1 MKSISMGRV
10 LLLILTLSI
19 NRNSFGQHHIQENWG
34 NTYLYFDD
42 DSSSVPPK
50 TIAVYRNENG
60 PLYTLH
66 MAGDMVLDLT
76 VNGRQVTADSIS
88 RYESIIQEIKV
99 QVNQARV
106 QARLDRQQAE
116 RDRIQAGRDREQAER
131 DREQAERDRVQ
142 AEMDRVQAERE
153 KVQAEQ
159 ERQQAIIN
167 REQQERN
174 REQDTLSRAQVQR
187 ERAQAELDRQQA
199 ERDREQAGRD
209 REQAE
214 RDRLQAERDRE
225 QAERDR
231 KRAAEDRAIMQS
243 IMDDLVKDGLVPDKE
258 SIHSLKIN
266 ADEFLLNGKSL
277 PEATQKKYISKYVTG
292 KGYSMSY
299 HNED

>member
-1 MKSISMGRV
+1 MKKISMGRILF
-10 LLLILTLSI
+10 LLLTLIIS
-19 NRNSFGQHHIQENWG
+19 RNSFGQHHVQGNWG

-60 PLYTLH
+60 PLYTLR
-66 MAGDMVLDLT
+66 MEGDKVLDLT
-76 VNGRQVTADSIS
+76 VDGHAVSSDSINGS
-88 RYESIIQEIKV
+88 YKVVIQEIKV
-99 QVNQARV
+99 QVERARV
-106 QARLDRQQAE
+106 QAR
-116 RDRIQAGRDREQAER
+116 
-131 DREQAERDRVQ
+131 
-142 AEMDRVQAERE
+142 
-153 KVQAEQ
+153 
-159 ERQQAIIN
+159 
-167 REQQERN
+167 
-174 REQDTLSRAQVQR
+174 
-187 ERAQAELDRQQA
+187 LDRQQA

-214 RDRLQAERDRE
+214 RDREQAERDRGQSEKDRQQAGRDQEQAERDRQQAGRDREQAEHDRE

-277 PEATQKKYISKYVTG
+277 PEAVQKKYIGKYVTG

>member
-1 MKSISMGRV
+1 MKKISMGRV
-10 LLLILTLSI
+10 LFLLLTLIIS
-19 NRNSFGQHHIQENWG
+19 RNSFGQHHVQGNWG

-66 MAGDMVLDLT
+66 MEGDKILDLT
-76 VNGRQVTADSIS
+76 VDGRAVPPDSINGS
-88 RYESIIQEIKV
+88 YKAVIQEIKV
-99 QVNQARV
+99 QVERARV
-106 QARLDRQQAE
+106 Q
-116 RDRIQAGRDREQAER
+116 
-131 DREQAERDRVQ
+131 
-142 AEMDRVQAERE
+142 
-153 KVQAEQ
+153 
-159 ERQQAIIN
+159 
-167 REQQERN
+167 
-174 REQDTLSRAQVQR
+174 SR
-187 ERAQAELDRQQA
+187 LDRQQA

-214 RDRLQAERDRE
+214 RDREQAERDRGQSEKDRQQAGRDQEQAERDRQQAGRDREQAEHDRE

-277 PEATQKKYISKYVTG
+277 PEAVQKKYIGKYVTG

>member
-1 MKSISMGRV
+1 MKKISMGRV
-10 LLLILTLSI
+10 LFLLLTLIIS
-19 NRNSFGQHHIQENWG
+19 RNSFGQHHVQGNWG

-60 PLYTLH
+60 PLYTLR
-66 MAGDMVLDLT
+66 MEGDKVLDLT
-76 VNGRQVTADSIS
+76 VDGHAVSSDSINGS
-88 RYESIIQEIKV
+88 YKAVIQEIKV
-99 QVNQARV
+99 QVERARV
-106 QARLDRQQAE
+106 QAR
-116 RDRIQAGRDREQAER
+116 
-131 DREQAERDRVQ
+131 
-142 AEMDRVQAERE
+142 
-153 KVQAEQ
+153 
-159 ERQQAIIN
+159 
-167 REQQERN
+167 
-174 REQDTLSRAQVQR
+174 
-187 ERAQAELDRQQA
+187 LDRQQA

-214 RDRLQAERDRE
+214 RDREQAERDRGQSEKDRQQAGRDQEQAERDRQQAGRDREQAEHDRE

-277 PEATQKKYISKYVTG
+277 PEAVQKKYIGKYVTG

>member
-1 MKSISMGRV
+1 MKKISMGRV
-10 LLLILTLSI
+10 LFLLLTLIIS
-19 NRNSFGQHHIQENWG
+19 RNSFGQHHVQGNWG

-60 PLYTLH
+60 PLYTLR
-66 MAGDMVLDLT
+66 MEGDKVLDLT
-76 VNGRQVTADSIS
+76 VDGHAVSSDSINGS
-88 RYESIIQEIKV
+88 YKAVIQEIKV
-99 QVNQARV
+99 QVERARV
-106 QARLDRQQAE
+106 QAR
-116 RDRIQAGRDREQAER
+116 
-131 DREQAERDRVQ
+131 
-142 AEMDRVQAERE
+142 
-153 KVQAEQ
+153 
-159 ERQQAIIN
+159 
-167 REQQERN
+167 
-174 REQDTLSRAQVQR
+174 
-187 ERAQAELDRQQA
+187 LDRQQA

-214 RDRLQAERDRE
+214 RDREQAERDRGQSEKDRQQAGRDQEQAERDRQQAGRDREQAEHDRE

-243 IMDDLVKDGLVPDKE
+243 IMDDLVKVGLVPDKE

-277 PEATQKKYISKYVTG
+277 PEAVQKKYIGKYVTG

>member
-1 MKSISMGRV
+1 MKKISMGRV
-10 LLLILTLSI
+10 MLLLLTLIIS
-19 NRNSFGQHHIQENWG
+19 RNSFGQHHVQGNWG

-60 PLYTLH
+60 PLYTLR
-66 MAGDMVLDLT
+66 MEGDKVLDLT
-76 VNGRQVTADSIS
+76 IDGHAVSSDSINGS
-88 RYESIIQEIKV
+88 YKAVIQEIKV
-99 QVNQARV
+99 QVERARV
-106 QARLDRQQAE
+106 QAR
-116 RDRIQAGRDREQAER
+116 
-131 DREQAERDRVQ
+131 
-142 AEMDRVQAERE
+142 
-153 KVQAEQ
+153 
-159 ERQQAIIN
+159 
-167 REQQERN
+167 
-174 REQDTLSRAQVQR
+174 
-187 ERAQAELDRQQA
+187 LDRQQA

-209 REQAE
+209 REQADRDREQAEKDRQQAGRDQEQAGRDREQAE
-214 RDRLQAERDRE
+214 RDREQAGRDRE

-258 SIHSLKIN
+258 SVHSLKLN

-277 PEATQKKYISKYVTG
+277 PEAVQKKYISKYVTG

>member
-1 MKSISMGRV
+1 MKKISMGRILF
-10 LLLILTLSI
+10 LLLTLIIS
-19 NRNSFGQHHIQENWG
+19 RNSFGQHHVQGNWG

-60 PLYTLH
+60 PLYTLR
-66 MAGDMVLDLT
+66 MEGDKVLDLT
-76 VNGRQVTADSIS
+76 VDGHAVSSDSINGS
-88 RYESIIQEIKV
+88 YKAVIQEIKV
-99 QVNQARV
+99 QVERARV
-106 QARLDRQQAE
+106 QAR
-116 RDRIQAGRDREQAER
+116 
-131 DREQAERDRVQ
+131 
-142 AEMDRVQAERE
+142 
-153 KVQAEQ
+153 
-159 ERQQAIIN
+159 
-167 REQQERN
+167 
-174 REQDTLSRAQVQR
+174 
-187 ERAQAELDRQQA
+187 LDRQQA

-214 RDRLQAERDRE
+214 RDREQAERDRGQSEKDRQQAGRDQEQAERDRQQAGRDREQAEHDRE

-277 PEATQKKYISKYVTG
+277 PEAVQKKYIGKYVTG

>member
-1 MKSISMGRV
+1 MKKISMGRILF
-10 LLLILTLSI
+10 LLLTLIIS
-19 NRNSFGQHHIQENWG
+19 RNSFGQHHVQGNWG

-60 PLYTLH
+60 PLYTLR
-66 MAGDMVLDLT
+66 MEGDKVLDLT
-76 VNGRQVTADSIS
+76 VDGHAVSSDSINGS
-88 RYESIIQEIKV
+88 YKAVIQEIKV
-99 QVNQARV
+99 QVERARV
-106 QARLDRQQAE
+106 QAR
-116 RDRIQAGRDREQAER
+116 
-131 DREQAERDRVQ
+131 
-142 AEMDRVQAERE
+142 
-153 KVQAEQ
+153 
-159 ERQQAIIN
+159 
-167 REQQERN
+167 
-174 REQDTLSRAQVQR
+174 
-187 ERAQAELDRQQA
+187 LDRQQA

-214 RDRLQAERDRE
+214 RDREQAERDRGQSEKDRQQAGRDQEQAERDRQQAGRDREQAEHDRE

-258 SIHSLKIN
+258 SIHSLKID

-277 PEATQKKYISKYVTG
+277 PEAVQKKYIGKYVTG

>member
-1 MKSISMGRV
+1 MKKISMGRV
-10 LLLILTLSI
+10 LFLLLTLIIS
-19 NRNSFGQHHIQENWG
+19 RNSFGQHHVQGNWG

-60 PLYTLH
+60 PLYTLR
-66 MAGDMVLDLT
+66 MEGDKVLDLT
-76 VNGRQVTADSIS
+76 VDGHAVSSDSINGS
-88 RYESIIQEIKV
+88 YKAVIQEIKV
-99 QVNQARV
+99 QVERARV
-106 QARLDRQQAE
+106 QAR
-116 RDRIQAGRDREQAER
+116 
-131 DREQAERDRVQ
+131 
-142 AEMDRVQAERE
+142 
-153 KVQAEQ
+153 
-159 ERQQAIIN
+159 
-167 REQQERN
+167 
-174 REQDTLSRAQVQR
+174 
-187 ERAQAELDRQQA
+187 LDRQQA

-214 RDRLQAERDRE
+214 RDREQAERDRGQSEKDRQQAGRDQEQAERDRQQAGRDREQAEHDRE

-258 SIHSLKIN
+258 SIHSLKID

-277 PEATQKKYISKYVTG
+277 PEAVQKKYIGKYVTG

>member
-1 MKSISMGRV
+1 MKKISMGRILF
-10 LLLILTLSI
+10 LLLTLIIS
-19 NRNSFGQHHIQENWG
+19 RNSFGQHHVQGNWG

-60 PLYTLH
+60 PLYTLR
-66 MAGDMVLDLT
+66 MEGDKVLDLT
-76 VNGRQVTADSIS
+76 VDGHAVSSDSINGS
-88 RYESIIQEIKV
+88 YKAVIQEIKV
-99 QVNQARV
+99 QVERARV
-106 QARLDRQQAE
+106 QAR
-116 RDRIQAGRDREQAER
+116 
-131 DREQAERDRVQ
+131 
-142 AEMDRVQAERE
+142 
-153 KVQAEQ
+153 
-159 ERQQAIIN
+159 
-167 REQQERN
+167 
-174 REQDTLSRAQVQR
+174 
-187 ERAQAELDRQQA
+187 LDRQQA

-214 RDRLQAERDRE
+214 RDREQAERDRGQSEKERQQAGRDQEQAERDRQQAGRDREQAEHDRE

-277 PEATQKKYISKYVTG
+277 PEAVQKKYIGKYVTG

>member
-1 MKSISMGRV
+1 MGRILF
-10 LLLILTLSI
+10 LLLTLIIS
-19 NRNSFGQHHIQENWG
+19 RNSFGQHHVQGNWG

-60 PLYTLH
+60 PLYTLR
-66 MAGDMVLDLT
+66 MEGDKVLDLT
-76 VNGRQVTADSIS
+76 VDGHAVSSDSINGS
-88 RYESIIQEIKV
+88 YKAVIQEIKV
-99 QVNQARV
+99 QVERARV
-106 QARLDRQQAE
+106 QAR
-116 RDRIQAGRDREQAER
+116 
-131 DREQAERDRVQ
+131 
-142 AEMDRVQAERE
+142 
-153 KVQAEQ
+153 
-159 ERQQAIIN
+159 
-167 REQQERN
+167 
-174 REQDTLSRAQVQR
+174 
-187 ERAQAELDRQQA
+187 LDRQQA

-214 RDRLQAERDRE
+214 RDREQAERDRGQSEKDRQQAGRDQEQAERDRQQAGRDREQAEHDRE

-277 PEATQKKYISKYVTG
+277 PEAVQKKYIGKYVTG

>member
-1 MKSISMGRV
+1 MGRV
-10 LLLILTLSI
+10 LFLLLTLIIS
-19 NRNSFGQHHIQENWG
+19 RNSFGQHHVQGNWG

-60 PLYTLH
+60 PLYTLR
-66 MAGDMVLDLT
+66 MEGDKVLDLT
-76 VNGRQVTADSIS
+76 VDGHAVSSDSINGS
-88 RYESIIQEIKV
+88 YKAVIQEIKV
-99 QVNQARV
+99 QVERARV
-106 QARLDRQQAE
+106 QAR
-116 RDRIQAGRDREQAER
+116 
-131 DREQAERDRVQ
+131 
-142 AEMDRVQAERE
+142 
-153 KVQAEQ
+153 
-159 ERQQAIIN
+159 
-167 REQQERN
+167 
-174 REQDTLSRAQVQR
+174 
-187 ERAQAELDRQQA
+187 LDRQQA

-214 RDRLQAERDRE
+214 RDREQAERDRGQSEKDRQQAGRDQEQAERDRQQAGRDREQAEHDRE

-277 PEATQKKYISKYVTG
+277 PEAVQKKYIGKYVTG

>member
-1 MKSISMGRV
+1 M
-10 LLLILTLSI
+10 LLLLTLIIS
-19 NRNSFGQHHIQENWG
+19 RNSFGQHHVHEHSES
-34 NTYLYFDD
+34 TYLYFDD
-42 DSSSVPPK
+42 DSSSIPPK
-50 TIAVYRNENG
+50 ATVVYRNESG

-66 MAGDMVLDLT
+66 MAGDKVLDLT
-76 VNGRQVTADSIS
+76 VDGRAVPSDSIS
-88 RYESIIQEIKV
+88 SYKQVIQEIAV
-99 QVNQARV
+99 QVERARV
-106 QARLDRQQAE
+106 QAR
-116 RDRIQAGRDREQAER
+116 
-131 DREQAERDRVQ
+131 
-142 AEMDRVQAERE
+142 
-153 KVQAEQ
+153 
-159 ERQQAIIN
+159 
-167 REQQERN
+167 
-174 REQDTLSRAQVQR
+174 
-187 ERAQAELDRQQA
+187 LDRQQA

-214 RDRLQAERDRE
+214 RDREQAERDRGQSEKDRQQAGRDQEQAERDRQQAGRDREQAEHDRE

-277 PEATQKKYISKYVTG
+277 PEAVQKKYIGKYVTG

>member
-1 MKSISMGRV
+1 MKKISMGRIM
-10 LLLILTLSI
+10 LLLLTLTIS
-19 NRNSFGQHHIQENWG
+19 RNVFGQHHVHENSG

-50 TIAVYRNENG
+50 ATVVYRKDSG

-66 MAGDMVLDLT
+66 MGGDKVLDLT
-76 VNGRQVTADSIS
+76 VDGRAVPSDSIS
-88 RYESIIQEIKV
+88 SYKPVIQEIAV
-99 QVNQARV
+99 QVERARV

-131 DREQAERDRVQ
+131 DREQANRDR
-142 AEMDRVQAERE
+142 E
-153 KVQAEQ
+153 
-159 ERQQAIIN
+159 
-167 REQQERN
+167 
-174 REQDTLSRAQVQR
+174 
-187 ERAQAELDRQQA
+187 QA
-199 ERDREQAGRD
+199 ERDRAQSEKDREQAGREQEQAVRDREQANRDLEQAGRD

-214 RDRLQAERDRE
+214 RDRL

-243 IMDDLVKDGLVPDKE
+243 IMDDLVKDGLVLNKE
-258 SIHSLKIN
+258 SVHSLKIN
-266 ADEFLLNGKSL
+266 ADEMILNGKPL
-277 PEATQKKYISKYVTG
+277 PEAVQKKYISKYVTG

>member
-1 MKSISMGRV
+1 MGRILF
-10 LLLILTLSI
+10 LLLTLIIS
-19 NRNSFGQHHIQENWG
+19 RNSFGQHHVQGNWG

-60 PLYTLH
+60 PLYTLR
-66 MAGDMVLDLT
+66 MEGDKVLDLT
-76 VNGRQVTADSIS
+76 VDGHAVSSDSINGS
-88 RYESIIQEIKV
+88 YKAVIQEIKV
-99 QVNQARV
+99 QVERARV
-106 QARLDRQQAE
+106 QAR
-116 RDRIQAGRDREQAER
+116 
-131 DREQAERDRVQ
+131 
-142 AEMDRVQAERE
+142 
-153 KVQAEQ
+153 
-159 ERQQAIIN
+159 
-167 REQQERN
+167 
-174 REQDTLSRAQVQR
+174 
-187 ERAQAELDRQQA
+187 LDRQQA

-214 RDRLQAERDRE
+214 RDREQAERDRGQSEKERQQAGRDQEQAERDRQQAGRDREQAEHDRE

-258 SIHSLKIN
+258 SIHSLKID

-277 PEATQKKYISKYVTG
+277 PEAVQKKYIGKYVTG

>member
-1 MKSISMGRV
+1 MGRV
-10 LLLILTLSI
+10 MLLLLTLIIS
-19 NRNSFGQHHIQENWG
+19 RNSFGQHHVQGNWG

-60 PLYTLH
+60 PLYTLR
-66 MAGDMVLDLT
+66 MEGDKVLDLT
-76 VNGRQVTADSIS
+76 IDGHAVSSDSINGS
-88 RYESIIQEIKV
+88 YKAIIQEIKV
-99 QVNQARV
+99 QVERARV
-106 QARLDRQQAE
+106 QAR
-116 RDRIQAGRDREQAER
+116 
-131 DREQAERDRVQ
+131 
-142 AEMDRVQAERE
+142 
-153 KVQAEQ
+153 
-159 ERQQAIIN
+159 
-167 REQQERN
+167 
-174 REQDTLSRAQVQR
+174 
-187 ERAQAELDRQQA
+187 LDRQQA

-209 REQAE
+209 REQAGRDREQAE
-214 RDRLQAERDRE
+214 RDREQAGRDRE

-258 SIHSLKIN
+258 SVHSLKLN

-277 PEATQKKYISKYVTG
+277 PEAVQKKYIGKYVTG

>member
-1 MKSISMGRV
+1 MKKISMGRV
-10 LLLILTLSI
+10 MLLLLTLIIS
-19 NRNSFGQHHIQENWG
+19 RNSFGQHHVQGNWG

-50 TIAVYRNENG
+50 TIVVYRNENG

-66 MAGDMVLDLT
+66 MAGDKVLDLT
-76 VNGRQVTADSIS
+76 VDGRAVSSDSINGS
-88 RYESIIQEIKV
+88 YKAVIQEIKG
-99 QVNQARV
+99 QVERARV
-106 QARLDRQQAE
+106 QARLDR
-116 RDRIQAGRDREQAER
+116 
-131 DREQAERDRVQ
+131 
-142 AEMDRVQAERE
+142 
-153 KVQAEQ
+153 
-159 ERQQAIIN
+159 
-167 REQQERN
+167 
-174 REQDTLSRAQVQR
+174 L
-187 ERAQAELDRQQA
+187 QA

-214 RDRLQAERDRE
+214 QRRDVNRQRGTGGRAGRDQEQAERDRQQAGRDREQAERDRE

-258 SIHSLKIN
+258 SVHSLKIN

-277 PEATQKKYISKYVTG
+277 PEAVQKKYIAKYVTG

>member
-1 MKSISMGRV
+1 MKKISMGRV
-10 LLLILTLSI
+10 LFLLLTLIIS
-19 NRNSFGQHHIQENWG
+19 RNSFGQHHVQGNWG

-60 PLYTLH
+60 PLYTLR
-66 MAGDMVLDLT
+66 MEGDKVLDLT
-76 VNGRQVTADSIS
+76 VDGHAVSSDSINGS
-88 RYESIIQEIKV
+88 YKAVIQEIKV
-99 QVNQARV
+99 QVERARV
-106 QARLDRQQAE
+106 QAR
-116 RDRIQAGRDREQAER
+116 
-131 DREQAERDRVQ
+131 
-142 AEMDRVQAERE
+142 
-153 KVQAEQ
+153 
-159 ERQQAIIN
+159 
-167 REQQERN
+167 
-174 REQDTLSRAQVQR
+174 
-187 ERAQAELDRQQA
+187 LDRQQA

-214 RDRLQAERDRE
+214 RDREQAERDRGQSEKERQQAGRDQEQAERDRQQAGRDREQAEHDRE

-277 PEATQKKYISKYVTG
+277 PEAVQKKYIGKYVTG

>member
-1 MKSISMGRV
+1 MGRILF
-10 LLLILTLSI
+10 LLLTLIIS
-19 NRNSFGQHHIQENWG
+19 RNSFGQHHVQGNWG

-60 PLYTLH
+60 PLYTLR
-66 MAGDMVLDLT
+66 MEGDKVLDLT
-76 VNGRQVTADSIS
+76 VDGHAVSSDSINGS
-88 RYESIIQEIKV
+88 YKAVIQEIKV
-99 QVNQARV
+99 QVERARV
-106 QARLDRQQAE
+106 QAR
-116 RDRIQAGRDREQAER
+116 
-131 DREQAERDRVQ
+131 
-142 AEMDRVQAERE
+142 
-153 KVQAEQ
+153 
-159 ERQQAIIN
+159 
-167 REQQERN
+167 
-174 REQDTLSRAQVQR
+174 
-187 ERAQAELDRQQA
+187 LDRQQA

-214 RDRLQAERDRE
+214 RDREQAERDRGQSEKERQQAGRDQEQAERDRQQAGRDREQAEHDRE

-277 PEATQKKYISKYVTG
+277 PEAVQKKYIGKYVTG